1 MDWLSAVVGFVSG
14 SAFGTIGGAIIA
26 QRMIGSREA
35 RDRKNTFRGHL
46 GRWIG
51 ALDQPQF
58 DPAVTH
64 AEFAPHVM
72 GFCSQLRRD
81 YGFLRRPRFIRQC
94 EIVSRA
100 RPADSDYR
108 AKIESLI
115 KIV

>member
-1 MDWLSAVVGFVSG
+1 MDWVSVIVGFVSG
-14 SAFGTIGGAIIA
+14 SAVGAIGAAIIS

-51 ALDQPQF
+51 ALDQPQS
-58 DPAVTH
+58 DSVVIH

-72 GFCSQLRRD
+72 GYCSQLRRD
-81 YGFLRRPRFIRQC
+81 YGFLRRPKFIRQC
-94 EIVSRA
+94 ETVSRA

-108 AKIESLI
+108 EKIESLI
-115 KIV
+115 KLV